1 MSLPY
6 RRSVRFSKSH
16 YNRGFYFVTICTRDR
31 IHRFGDIVDGVI
43 HLYELGEFVTQV
55 LQTIRE
61 HNRYA
66 ECTLFVVMPNHIHAI
81 FAIDLKNVP
90 TAHFVGGVLQKSA
103 DNFHF
108 RRGCCGNE
116 AFAEILRLNKVKQQ
130 ICETKL
136 P

>member
-1 MSLPY
+1 MAQYDALQEEELKLRIAEAFFAQY
-6 RRSVRFSKSH
+6 DC
-16 YNRGFYFVTICTRDR
+16 NTR
-31 IHRFGDIVDGVI
+31 
-43 HLYELGEFVTQV
+43 LGKIDFCAVQK
-55 LQTIRE
+55 Q
-61 HNRYA
+61 N
-66 ECTLFVVMPNHIHAI
+66 NAI